1 VVLDSLFVTKET
13 QPVGAALRR
22 ILGHT
27 PGHLTLTG
35 SIALQAHLTRRG
47 RGHSRLFGDIDIII
61 NSLADLP
68 ATLVDDFI
76 CPHVHPF
83 GKQGDLLIQLV
94 NPQDAIRLDVF
105 CAVGNAVLRAEHVAL
120 GSNKFFVIS
129 CEDLMAK
136 TTSLLMKLS
145 RGGVVAAKHAQD
157 FTALLP
163 FISDAIEDIWQE
175 YRNNLDPPTFRETAL
190 YVGNLVVTHSNA
202 LVNPSY
208 NKDVTAKCPK
218 CQAVGSFRPADP
230 RDVFKILG
238 YV

>member
-1 VVLDSLFVTKET
+1 MLLDSLFVTKEN
-13 QPVGAALRR
+13 QPVGAALHR

-35 SIALQAHLTRRG
+35 SIALQAHLARRSLV
-47 RGHSRLFGDIDIII
+47 HSRLFGDVDIII
-61 NSLADLP
+61 NTLDDLP

-83 GKQGDLLIQLV
+83 GKRGDLLIQLV

-105 CAVGNAVLRAEHVAL
+105 CAVGNAVLRAENVAL

-145 RGGVVAAKHAQD
+145 RGGTVSAKHAQD
-157 FTALLP
+157 FTTLLP
-163 FISDAIEDIWQE
+163 LVSDAIEDVWQE
-175 YRNNLDPPTFRETAL
+175 YRNNLDPPTFRETVP
-190 YVGNLVVTHSNA
+190 YVRDLILTHSHA

-218 CQAVGSFRPADP
+218 CQTVGLFKPADP
-230 RDVFKILG
+230 RDIFKILG

>member
-1 VVLDSLFVTKET
+1 MLLDALFITKEN
-13 QPVGAALRR
+13 QPIGAALHR
-22 ILGHT
+22 ILSHT

-35 SIALQAHLTRRG
+35 SIALQAHLACRRRG
-47 RGHSRLFGDIDIII
+47 YSRLFGDIDIII
-61 NSLADLP
+61 NTLDDLP
-68 ATLVDDFI
+68 ATLIDDFI

-94 NPQDAIRLDVF
+94 NPQDAIRLDAF
-105 CAVGNAVLRAEHVAL
+105 RAVGNAVLRAEHAVL

-145 RGGVVAAKHAQD
+145 RGGAVSAKHAQD

-163 FISDAIEDIWQE
+163 LISDGIEDVWPE
-175 YRNNLDPPTFRETAL
+175 YRDNLDPPTFRETAP
-190 YVGNLVVTHSNA
+190 YVRDLILTYSHA
-202 LVNPSY
+202 LVKPSY
-208 NKDVTAKCPK
+208 NKDVTTKCPK
-218 CQAVGSFRPADP
+218 CQTVGLFRPADP